1 VKRLTMLIT
10 SDGQWVLED
19 SAEFLA
25 ALGDPNPDYDAA
37 SFAVKNLGFIKFQ
50 VHDGSVVEIELHPRN
65 VQLPALLA
73 VQQQLL
79 SSQVRL
85 FRIKYLDTAWHSEI
99 MTSATPT
106 ISRLSEL
113 CAREAAPP
121 SSDRF
126 LVEPQDYSQLFRQS
140 ENPLVFMLQ
149 KWRMSFGHFDPSVI
163 PFAIKHQ
170 LLSRMVIVGVRPRVA
185 EPVFRFIGDGH
196 ANWLDTNEHLHVIGE
211 KLENLPDKDY
221 GGWASEFY
229 KSVASTGEPRYDY
242 VTAAIQRRPDTYVTR
257 YERLLL
263 PWKTPSEEILVT
275 LWSRGLSSPVIAPFA
290 PDDTDSVV
298 VRKLARS
305 A

>member
-1 VKRLTMLIT
+1 MLVT

-50 VHDGSVVEIELHPRN
+50 VLDGSIVEIELHPRN

-79 SSQVRL
+79 SCQVKL
-85 FRIKYLDTAWHSEI
+85 FRIKYFDTAWHSEI
-99 MTSATPT
+99 MTSVTPT

-121 SSDRF
+121 PSDRF
-126 LVEPQDYSQLFRQS
+126 LVEPQDYSQLFRQR
-140 ENPLVFMLQ
+140 ENPLVFMIQ
-149 KWRMSFGHFDPSVI
+149 KWRMSFGHFDPTVI

-196 ANWLDTNEHLHVIGE
+196 ANWLDTHEHLHAIGE

-221 GGWASEFY
+221 GGWVSEFY

-263 PWKTPSEEILVT
+263 PWKTPSEEVLVT
-275 LWSRGLSSPVIAPFA
+275 LWSRGLSSSVIAPSA
-290 PDDTDSVV
+290 PEDTDSVLV
-298 VRKLARS
+298 KKLARS